1 MAAHEPV
8 CGRANIMDVI
18 DRGEIYLTFIFDG
31 IDSSQVGVASVS
43 DGSTY
48 DTPILPSFTD
58 NTLEVDGYNGR
69 YYFNTRITQKDFTYN
84 CFVDNLSAYEFGQL
98 KTWLRPEKIGKLIR
112 PEEPYVYY
120 WVKVSSIDNLA
131 NIPLTHPDTGGVSY
145 TGNFSVTFT
154 TIGQTCGNGMFY
166 YHDDLKYYE
175 YRDIVKYTLTIKENT
190 VGFSDDGEQKIG
202 VEGRELR
209 FNDLTVYHNKV
220 KDNEGFKDAY
230 KDVNGYYWII
240 DKLEKDDSIGFYDTG
255 LLYREQMLPMNVT
268 RTSGIWEPQIYNPG
282 TYNSKIRLVIT
293 PNADING
300 GAITLTNETIG
311 DVGVINLNDLKA
323 NDELIVDWGNNS
335 YIVKRDVTDET
346 GQIVNTLEIDYSKN
360 IHGDIMYLQ
369 PRNFVEKLSNAMIT
383 NDGSV
388 TKVTFDKA
396 IRQVRTDDIGKTIM
410 FPSISDAYPNG
421 GSDGAGGRIKS
432 IDNSDGHN
440 DFILEASAGLWT
452 NGPSN
457 VIITLLDELK
467 SEVNIPDGTKLDIKW
482 QIEPRYI

>member
-18 DRGEIYLTFIFDG
+18 DKGEIYLTFIFDG

-69 YYFNTRITQKDFTYN
+69 YYFNTRITQKNFTYN
-84 CFVDNLSAYEFGQL
+84 CFIDNLSAYGFGQL

-154 TIGQTCGNGMFY
+154 TVGQTCGNGMFY

-175 YRDIVKYTLTIKENT
+175 YRDIIK
-190 VGFSDDGEQKIG
+190 
-202 VEGRELR
+202 
-209 FNDLTVYHNKV
+209 
-220 KDNEGFKDAY
+220 
-230 KDVNGYYWII
+230 
-240 DKLEKDDSIGFYDTG
+240 DSMEFYDTG

-268 RTSGIWEPQIYNPG
+268 RTSGTWEPQIYNPG

-293 PNADING
+293 PSADING

-335 YIVKRDVTDET
+335 YIVKRNVVDES
-346 GQIVNTLEIDYSKN
+346 GQITDTLEIDYSKN
-360 IHGDIMYLQ
+360 VHGDIMYLQ

-388 TKVTFDKA
+388 TKITFDKTV
-396 IRQVRTDDIGKTIM
+396 RQVRTDDIGKTIM

-432 IDNSDGHN
+432 IDNSDDHN

>member
-18 DRGEIYLTFIFDG
+18 DKGEIYLTFIFDG
-31 IDSSQVGVASVS
+31 IDSSQVGVASIS

-84 CFVDNLSAYEFGQL
+84 CFIDNLSAYEFGQL

-166 YHDDLKYYE
+166 YYDDLKYYE
-175 YRDIVKYTLTIKENT
+175 YRDIIK
-190 VGFSDDGEQKIG
+190 
-202 VEGRELR
+202 
-209 FNDLTVYHNKV
+209 
-220 KDNEGFKDAY
+220 
-230 KDVNGYYWII
+230 
-240 DKLEKDDSIGFYDTG
+240 DSMEFYDTG

-268 RTSGIWEPQIYNPG
+268 RTSGTWEPQIYNPG

-293 PNADING
+293 PSADING

-335 YIVKRDVTDET
+335 YIVKRNVVDES
-346 GQIVNTLEIDYSKN
+346 GQITDTLEIDYSKN

-388 TKVTFDKA
+388 TKVTFDKTV
-396 IRQVRTDDIGKTIM
+396 RQVRTDDIGKTIM

>member
-18 DRGEIYLTFIFDG
+18 DKGEIYLTFIFDG
-31 IDSSQVGVASVS
+31 IDSSQVGVASIS

-48 DTPILPSFTD
+48 NTPILPSFID

-166 YHDDLKYYE
+166 YYDDLKYYE
-175 YRDIVKYTLTIKENT
+175 YRDIIK
-190 VGFSDDGEQKIG
+190 
-202 VEGRELR
+202 
-209 FNDLTVYHNKV
+209 
-220 KDNEGFKDAY
+220 
-230 KDVNGYYWII
+230 
-240 DKLEKDDSIGFYDTG
+240 DSMEFYDTG

-268 RTSGIWEPQIYNPG
+268 RTSGTWEPQIYNPG

-293 PNADING
+293 PSADING

-335 YIVKRDVTDET
+335 YIVKRNVVDES
-346 GQIVNTLEIDYSKN
+346 GQITDTLEIDYSKN
-360 IHGDIMYLQ
+360 VHGDIMYLQ

-388 TKVTFDKA
+388 TKVTFDKTV
-396 IRQVRTDDIGKTIM
+396 RQVRTDDIGKTIM
-410 FPSISDAYPNG
+410 FPSVSDAYPNG

>member
-18 DRGEIYLTFIFDG
+18 DKGEIYLTFIFDG

-69 YYFNTRITQKDFTYN
+69 YYFNTRITQKNFTYN

-154 TIGQTCGNGMFY
+154 TVGQTCGNGMFY

-175 YRDIVKYTLTIKENT
+175 YRDIIK
-190 VGFSDDGEQKIG
+190 
-202 VEGRELR
+202 
-209 FNDLTVYHNKV
+209 
-220 KDNEGFKDAY
+220 
-230 KDVNGYYWII
+230 
-240 DKLEKDDSIGFYDTG
+240 DSMEFYDTG

-268 RTSGIWEPQIYNPG
+268 RTSGTWEPQIYNPG

-293 PNADING
+293 PSADING

-335 YIVKRDVTDET
+335 YIVKRNVVDES
-346 GQIVNTLEIDYSKN
+346 GQITDTLEIDYSKN
-360 IHGDIMYLQ
+360 VHGDIMYLQ

-388 TKVTFDKA
+388 TKVTFDKTV
-396 IRQVRTDDIGKTIM
+396 RQVRTDDIGKTIM

-432 IDNSDGHN
+432 IDNSDDHN